1 MKKSVPS
8 CLCGEPNPVIN
19 IKYLRA
25 GLIYSQLS
33 SNATTVYI
41 KGKLNFVFLKI
52 YHQLVI
58 ILTNSVNNSNVI
70 PGICMGHI

>member
-1 MKKSVPS
+1 MLV
-8 CLCGEPNPVIN
+8 NT
-19 IKYLRA
+19 KYLKA
-25 GLIYSQLS
+25 GLTYSQFP

-70 PGICMGHI
+70 PGICMGRI